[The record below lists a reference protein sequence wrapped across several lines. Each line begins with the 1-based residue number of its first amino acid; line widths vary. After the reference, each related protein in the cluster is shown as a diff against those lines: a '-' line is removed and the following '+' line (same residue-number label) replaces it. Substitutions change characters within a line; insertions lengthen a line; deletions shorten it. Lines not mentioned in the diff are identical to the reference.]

1 VLSVS
6 FVVKHTSGE
15 IKSIHFIGVC
25 GTAMASIAALLKELG
40 YHVTGSDENVYPPM
54 STFLQERGITILA
67 GYDQSHLDRKPDLV
81 VVGNAVRRG
90 NPEAEF
96 ILERRWNYCSLPE
109 VIRRFLLPGKK
120 SVVVTGTH
128 GKTTTTSLAAWVFDQ
143 AGLDPGFLI
152 GGIPLNFGH
161 GARLGRGEHF
171 LIEGDEYD
179 TAFFDK
185 RSKFVHYEPHIAV
198 LNNIE
203 FDHADIFDSVEAIQ
217 RSFRQLIAVVPR
229 NGIVLANGD
238 DPNVLDVIQTAHCRV
253 ETFGLGEKNQWR
265 ATDLQ
270 QTPDGS
276 SFAIGRTEGW
286 KDGRM
291 SEGAP
296 RAIAIQPSNLPIF
309 HFSIPLSGEF
319 NVRNALAVVVA
330 ASLCG
335 IPAGKINAA
344 FATFRNVK
352 RRLEVR
358 GEING
363 VTLLDDFAHHP
374 TAIRETIKAIRAR
387 YPGRRLWA
395 LFEPRSNTTRRH
407 FFQRELAEALAL
419 ADGVFIGKVDR
430 LHELAEA
437 ERLNPDKLVADIAS
451 TGRPAFFKPEVNE
464 LVGTLRPLVKP
475 NDLVA
480 VFSNGKFDGVHE
492 KILKALR

>member
-1 VLSVS
+1 VDS
-6 FVVKHTSGE
+6 KGNT
-15 IKSIHFIGVC
+15 KSIHFIGLC
-25 GTAMASIAALLKELG
+25 GTAMASIAVVLKELG
-40 YHVTGSDENVYPPM
+40 HQVTGSDENVYPPM
-54 STFLQERGITILA
+54 STFLQERGITIMAGFSEDNLA
-67 GYDQSHLDRKPDLV
+67 HRPDLV

-90 NPEAEF
+90 NPEAEL
-96 ILERRWNYCSLPE
+96 ILEQRWDYCSLPE
-109 VIRRFLLPGKK
+109 VIRRFLLPGRQ
-120 SVVVTGTH
+120 SIVIAGTH

-143 AGLDPGFLI
+143 AGLDPGFLV

-161 GARLGRGEHF
+161 GARLGRGAPF
-171 LIEGDEYD
+171 IIEGDEYD

-203 FDHADIFDSVEAIQ
+203 FDHADIFDSVEAIK

-238 DPNVLDVIQTAHCRV
+238 DPNVLDVMRNAHCRV
-253 ETFGLGEKNQWR
+253 ETFGLGENNQWR
-265 ATDLQ
+265 ATDLK
-270 QTPDGS
+270 QTPAGS
-276 SFAIGRTEGW
+276 AFRVMNS
-286 KDGRM
+286 D
-291 SEGAP
+291 
-296 RAIAIQPSNLPIF
+296 F
-309 HFSIPLSGEF
+309 HVSLSGEF
-319 NVRNALAVVVA
+319 NVRNALAVVVI

-335 IPAGKINAA
+335 VSADKINAA

-363 VTLLDDFAHHP
+363 VTVLDDFAHHP
-374 TAIRETIKAIRAR
+374 TAIRETIRAIRAK

-407 FFQRELAEALAL
+407 FFQRELAEALSL

-430 LHELAEA
+430 LHELKES
-437 ERLNPDKLVADIAS
+437 ERLNPDKLVADITA
-451 TGRPAFFKPEVNE
+451 TGRPAYFKPDVRE
-464 LVGTLRPLVKP
+464 LVATLRPQLKP
-475 NDLVA
+475 HDLVA

-492 KILKALR
+492 KLLQSL